1 VRSDTVSL
9 RPGGRVEI
17 RTRRGPLHITAWD
30 RPQVAYEVAPAPG
43 RRDAAAA
50 RMPEIAQTED
60 TLLFGSPNA
69 VEWSIHIPGVL
80 SLSPGASRAP
90 AARYRATLPRTTRL
104 RIRGRDAPI
113 SVAGLRADARIESQ
127 SGTVAVRDVEGR
139 LSLEVHADT
148 ARVHALRGGIDLEM
162 HDGTAWIDLAAL
174 TVPSQVAAFTGTVHL
189 FLPRAA
195 GFTLADDDPPSA
207 LSVDEAFGAPA
218 TTNGAAAYNGGGPRL
233 QLDAFAGTITI
244 RPRDA
249 PHIPPR

>member
-1 VRSDTVSL
+1 
-9 RPGGRVEI
+9 
-17 RTRRGPLHITAWD
+17 
-30 RPQVAYEVAPAPG
+30 
-43 RRDAAAA
+43 
-50 RMPEIAQTED
+50 
-60 TLLFGSPNA
+60 
-69 VEWSIHIPGVL
+69 
-80 SLSPGASRAP
+80 
-90 AARYRATLPRTTRL
+90 
-104 RIRGRDAPI
+104 
-113 SVAGLRADARIESQ
+113 
-127 SGTVAVRDVEGR
+127 VAVRDVEGR